1 MYKYFLRLLFLN
13 LYGLYGLYAINVSN
27 YGDDKE
33 ILIPEKEIYYSPISN
48 KVKEPQVIII
58 KSYVDNKCEK
68 IIETSEAR
76 VGECKVFSKLAWG
89 VFLFCNNSMVYGK
102 IYTNSSCE
110 GDEIAF
116 FIGLVKVC
124 DNKEIITCYENSD
137 SSNAFILFLYISIPI
152 IIVLFAYCY
161 MKYKK

>member
-1 MYKYFLRLLFLN
+1 MYKYFLRLIFLN
-13 LYGLYGLYAINVSN
+13 LYGLYAINVSS

-48 KVKEPQVIII
+48 KVKEPQVITI
-58 KSYVDNKCEK
+58 KSYIDNKCEK
-68 IIETSEAR
+68 IIETNIAQ
-76 VGECKVFSKLAWG
+76 VGECKVLSKLVWG
-89 VFLFCNNSMVYGK
+89 VFLSCNNSMVYGK

-110 GDEIAF
+110 GDEVAF

-124 DNKEIITCYENSD
+124 DNREIITCSENSD
-137 SSNAFILFLYISIPI
+137 ASNAVILFLYISIPI

-161 MKYKK
+161 MKYKNK